1 MKAKKGNMKK
11 TKTDPVKEFQ
21 RQAVEQ
27 RVCLFYVADRVKGI
41 LEDSKTD
48 AQLRDQL
55 EEFKDEKISARFQS
69 VIVLIDPVDGSKN
82 IFHGSWEGRIILKP
96 RGKNGFGYD
105 PLFYIE
111 DLESTAGELNQVE
124 KNKLSHRAIA
134 MWKVT
139 DYLTKKTSDTE

>member
-1 MKAKKGNMKK
+1 MEKVKKDVDKHPIKTYIEYMKAKKGNMKK

-55 EEFKDEKISARFQS
+55 EEFKDECVHNIGINA
-69 VIVLIDPVDGSKN
+69 LI
-82 IFHGSWEGRIILKP
+82 ER
-96 RGKNGFGYD
+96 YE
-105 PLFYIE
+105 Y
-111 DLESTAGELNQVE
+111 
-124 KNKLSHRAIA
+124 
-134 MWKVT
+134 
-139 DYLTKKTSDTE
+139 

>member
-1 MKAKKGNMKK
+1 MKK

-55 EEFKDEKISARFQS
+55 EEFKNECVHNIGINA
-69 VIVLIDPVDGSKN
+69 LIKRY
-82 IFHGSWEGRIILKP
+82 E
-96 RGKNGFGYD
+96 Y
-105 PLFYIE
+105 
-111 DLESTAGELNQVE
+111 
-124 KNKLSHRAIA
+124 
-134 MWKVT
+134 
-139 DYLTKKTSDTE
+139 